1 MGTKVRMEER
11 FTNVYCPNCRK
22 FQPSRFDL
30 LKARAYADRCE
41 DIVCRECESVIATLH
56 ASPDMQ

>member
-1 MGTKVRMEER
+1 MEER